1 MGNTEQGDGWK
12 FRGHGLK
19 QITGRENHQKCGVA
33 LGLDLLSDPDAL
45 LQVEN
50 AAMSAAWFYV
60 SKGCLNYTGDVKAIT
75 IIINGGANGLD
86 DRSKRFTKAKSVLV

>member
-1 MGNTEQGDGWK
+1 MSSFLFFIK
-12 FRGHGLK
+12 KLPF
-19 QITGRENHQKCGVA
+19 IYFF
-33 LGLDLLSDPDAL
+33 LD
-45 LQVEN
+45 EN

-60 SKGCLNYTGDVKAIT
+60 SKGCLNYTGDVKTIT